1 MGIFEKFKSG
11 FKKSAS
17 AFTTGLRDIV
27 VKKEID
33 DKTLDKIEDY
43 LIQSDVGIVSASE
56 IREIIS
62 QTKIDPNKD
71 LTDEINNILKNYI
84 ISIMK
89 PLENIE
95 FFKKKEKLNA
105 TLISCLL
112 YTSDAAD
119 DC

>member
-56 IREIIS
+56 IREIQSKNAKVKVLVIP
-62 QTKIDPNKD
+62 TNE
-71 LTDEINNILKNYI
+71 EIEIAKQSYQL
-84 ISIMK
+84 
-89 PLENIE
+89 
-95 FFKKKEKLNA
+95 LNE
-105 TLISCLL
+105 LNL
-112 YTSDAAD
+112 
-119 DC
+119 